1 MNVNEFLSEY
11 LDPTMT
17 TENKLDL
24 IAFFLWLIG
33 LSIITYAV
41 GYLATFGLTLLFVS
55 DNIHACRRLE
65 NMGFKD
71 WWGRQ

>member
-1 MNVNEFLSEY
+1 
-11 LDPTMT
+11 MT
-17 TENKLDL
+17 TENKLDFV
-24 IAFFLWLIG
+24 AFFLWLIG

-41 GYLATFGLTLLFVS
+41 GYLAAFGLTLLFVS
-55 DNIHACRRLE
+55 DNIYACRRLE